1 MKPVHQNIVNRLQTS
16 TKGNTL
22 LVSAFLTGAVL
33 LTGCQSTGFSQ
44 SNVVS
49 EQQTSAAAKSALAT
63 ALDKQRLQ
71 SFSYHSNI
79 EINNDQQ
86 TVNEDIDNS
95 GTGTIDSG
103 YVYSY
108 CDDTHDQAYI
118 ALIMQAEKEY
128 KDVMETEFDAERTV
142 IEQDYQACEKAFDAW
157 NESRYD
163 SDVVVPEEY
172 QTLFDNYDERTTLL
186 DIKEAKLLDAYLLK
200 PLSLNAQGIYQP
212 LAGKATMLASA
223 QYQAR
228 NHRSSINQPVY
239 VDFFKGDIYLWADNF
254 ALANSELL
262 DETLGTKW
270 QNKWLKIA
278 LDDGT
283 LPEGFGKEVIKIH
296 FAAMDEVFAAA
307 PVSQFDYVAPDTLA
321 SLTPKLPAHQLPNM
335 LESEQIIRRVES
347 TADYKRSYQDYMGIF
362 YERIAQQYP
371 ELVESS
377 MDDEVDATQSDNFT
391 SKALVQQ
398 ALAIL
403 KHGVDRD
410 AGVDEEEQSAT
421 EVQTLYGFDARDQ
434 LQWQHLR
441 SEFPSETDKN
451 KGMVMDALQQY
462 ADISGQEVAF
472 PNLPSDLQVP
482 NPDNSVDVREYGEEL
497 LQHYRDGNGTSMGKM
512 LFNMLPVT
520 PEQFGAID

>member
-1 MKPVHQNIVNRLQTS
+1 M
-16 TKGNTL
+16 
-22 LVSAFLTGAVL
+22 
-33 LTGCQSTGFSQ
+33 
-44 SNVVS
+44 
-49 EQQTSAAAKSALAT
+49 
-63 ALDKQRLQ
+63 
-71 SFSYHSNI
+71 
-79 EINNDQQ
+79 
-86 TVNEDIDNS
+86 
-95 GTGTIDSG
+95 
-103 YVYSY
+103 
-108 CDDTHDQAYI
+108 
-118 ALIMQAEKEY
+118 
-128 KDVMETEFDAERTV
+128 
-142 IEQDYQACEKAFDAW
+142 
-157 NESRYD
+157 
-163 SDVVVPEEY
+163 
-172 QTLFDNYDERTTLL
+172 
-186 DIKEAKLLDAYLLK
+186 
-200 PLSLNAQGIYQP
+200 
-212 LAGKATMLASA
+212 
-223 QYQAR
+223 
-228 NHRSSINQPVY
+228 
-239 VDFFKGDIYLWADNF
+239 
-254 ALANSELL
+254 L